1 MKRSQDEYKRAAAK
15 AAVELVESGMLIG
28 LGHGS
33 TVQFAIE
40 GIAKRVQA
48 GALKDIQ
55 IIPCSRATERE
66 AKKLGLLVTEFD
78 FKRKIQMTIDGA
90 DEIDLD
96 FNLIKGGGGALL
108 REKLVAQESE
118 REIIIADESK
128 LSPRLGTNF
137 KLPIEV
143 MPFGWERQVVFV
155 DSLGGQAIA
164 RKRDND
170 EFVLSDQGNY
180 LLDCDFGA
188 IEDAAALAAQ
198 LEGRAG
204 IVEHGLFLA
213 LATDVIVAGP
223 DGVDHHTVAS
233 G

>member
-1 MKRSQDEYKRAAAK
+1 MSVRHDEHKRAAAM
-15 AAVELVESGMLIG
+15 AAVELAESGMLIG

-40 GIAKRVQA
+40 GIAKRMQA
-48 GALKDIQ
+48 GELKDLL
-55 IIPCSRATERE
+55 IIPCSRTTERE
-66 AKKLGLLVTEFD
+66 AKKLGLPLTEFD
-78 FKRKIQMTIDGA
+78 FKRKIQITMDGA
-90 DEIDLD
+90 DEIDPD

-118 REIIIADESK
+118 REVIIADESK
-128 LSPRLGTNF
+128 LSPELGTNF

-155 DSLGGQAIA
+155 HSLGGKAIA

-170 EFVLSDQGNY
+170 EFALSDQGNY
-180 LLDCDFGA
+180 LLDCDFGV
-188 IEDAAALAAQ
+188 IEDAAALATQ

-204 IVEHGLFLA
+204 IVEHGLFLG
-213 LATDVIVAGP
+213 LATDVIVAGA
-223 DGVDHHTVAS
+223 DGTKHHSIKS